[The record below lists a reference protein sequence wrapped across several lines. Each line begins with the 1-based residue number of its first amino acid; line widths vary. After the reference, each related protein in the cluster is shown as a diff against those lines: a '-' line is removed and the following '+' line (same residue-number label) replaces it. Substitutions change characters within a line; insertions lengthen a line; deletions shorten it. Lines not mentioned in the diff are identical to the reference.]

1 MKTLIRLV
9 LLSCVLTLLC
19 NCLFLTTTT
28 SAAWWGQERSQ
39 RQQAIQTYVD
49 ENHAA
54 FASFKNAPLAIKQ
67 DPLNFVGVQMIM
79 FRLFPVI
86 FPDIWGNPQ
95 DQMAVLGF
103 GPDPFEPESV
113 MPLGTGYHLSQPFTV
128 PDIQENVSVNY
139 ATLTCMGCHSG
150 QVTKPDGEVIR
161 LVGAPNLLGDFL
173 GTVHRTVNDPRYTA
187 ENFRTVLNQ
196 EPPGWVYGTP
206 IQSPQE
212 EFERALFNAPGGAE
226 YFLEELKFISNQRN
240 QRIDETLLPYT
251 YNVPNPP
258 AFTGPGFIP
267 GQLDVFSFAAASL
280 FDPSVLT
287 PAQMQASM
295 PAAPAPA
302 DIMGVW
308 RQADRPHFQ
317 WDDSLSSIV
326 FRETAA
332 SLSVTSGDPKAV
344 NQPNLVLSGNFTI
357 NLPSAPYPFG
367 VKKARAMRGQR
378 IFEQACQSCHAPG
391 NSVLMAPSETA
402 TDPNRAFVFTDNLVT
417 SLIVQLRAGCL
428 NPECFGPGGTPL
440 PDSEILNPPQKYA
453 SIPLAGVWATAPY
466 LHNGSVP
473 TLYHLLTGKRPASF
487 YRGNTTY
494 DRKNVGYTW
503 DTATSPQAVLFDT
516 TQAGHSNSGHT
527 GPQFNGGIDWEKEPK
542 MLLDLLAYLKTL

>member
-251 YNVPNPP
+251 YN
-258 AFTGPGFIP
+258 
-267 GQLDVFSFAAASL
+267 
-280 FDPSVLT
+280 
-287 PAQMQASM
+287 
-295 PAAPAPA
+295 
-302 DIMGVW
+302 
-308 RQADRPHFQ
+308 RHY
-317 WDDSLSSIV
+317 
-326 FRETAA
+326 
-332 SLSVTSGDPKAV
+332 PK
-344 NQPNLVLSGNFTI
+344 
-357 NLPSAPYPFG
+357 
-367 VKKARAMRGQR
+367 
-378 IFEQACQSCHAPG
+378 
-391 NSVLMAPSETA
+391 
-402 TDPNRAFVFTDNLVT
+402 
-417 SLIVQLRAGCL
+417 
-428 NPECFGPGGTPL
+428 
-440 PDSEILNPPQKYA
+440 
-453 SIPLAGVWATAPY
+453 
-466 LHNGSVP
+466 
-473 TLYHLLTGKRPASF
+473 
-487 YRGNTTY
+487 
-494 DRKNVGYTW
+494 
-503 DTATSPQAVLFDT
+503 
-516 TQAGHSNSGHT
+516 
-527 GPQFNGGIDWEKEPK
+527 
-542 MLLDLLAYLKTL
+542 